1 MTSLNYLSSQFLC
14 LEKELLKRRIGIL
27 DCAFW
32 IISWNGNKR
41 SEEIWSGSL
50 GVAWLTPLRET
61 LFTFKILPNALC
73 T

>member
-1 MTSLNYLSSQFLC
+1 MTFPNYLSSQFLC
-14 LEKELLKRRIGIL
+14 LENELLKRRIGIL
-27 DCAFW
+27 DFGFW

-50 GVAWLTPLRET
+50 GVTWLTPLRET